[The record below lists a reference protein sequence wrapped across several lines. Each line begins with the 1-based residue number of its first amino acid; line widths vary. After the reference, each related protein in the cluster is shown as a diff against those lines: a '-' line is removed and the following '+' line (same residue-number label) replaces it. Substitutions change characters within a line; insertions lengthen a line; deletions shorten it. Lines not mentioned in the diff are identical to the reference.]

1 MSYAQ
6 FASIDASDFNTLA
19 GGNPTTT
26 SGTLNAVWATGGGT
40 AGYGQ
45 TAVANVAKTVMFTER
60 YHQRGAFPT
69 YWYGANSGWMWLGQ
83 VDAPDCYTVPDVWC
97 GAGWGTDGTLAPLQ
111 ETEGKLTGGVAF
123 RASGRTPVTHT
134 DTHVSKQAPGQLAA
148 GTNWTRTIDPGS
160 VIVTNQQ
167 AYLFMSNN
175 FYMYYILILLFSF
188 LMIGEFQLFGLKF
201 KQYTWKGNEPKIL
214 FLLVC
219 ISLVLWLGIS
229 GLSLC
234 IVLYI
239 ITSLTAKKYFI

>member
-1 MSYAQ
+1 MKNQLANFVTLLNMFCGLLAIWQ
-6 FASIDASDFNTLA
+6 AMNGQMEMACLLILA
-19 GGNPTTT
+19 GGIFDFFD
-26 SGTLNAVWATGGGT
+26 GFVARALNASSALGKQLDSLSDVITFGAAPAIMIAYFVKLALLDKGYMLSPAQIMIAVSPCFINAMF
-40 AGYGQ
+40 AGLRLAKFNIDERQSTSFYGLPSP
-45 TAVANVAKTVMFTER
+45 ANGIFFA
-60 YHQRGAFPT
+60 
-69 YWYGANSGWMWLGQ
+69 SLSWL
-83 VDAPDCYTVPDVWC
+83 
-97 GAGWGTDGTLAPLQ
+97 L
-111 ETEGKLTGGVAF
+111 
-123 RASGRTPVTHT
+123 
-134 DTHVSKQAPGQLAA
+134 
-148 GTNWTRTIDPGS
+148 
-160 VIVTNQQ
+160 VTNQQ

-239 ITSLTAKKYFI
+239 ITSLSAKKYFI